1 MIDGDHRVLAERKL
15 GEYGKAMCPNVLI
28 RDVPADT
35 HEVLVARAQEAGLS
49 LQEYLLRHVQD
60 FAGRPTMAEL
70 MDVAAA
76 RVEASG
82 VGESD
87 IDEVVGWIHQ
97 ARDERDT
104 RV

>member
-1 MIDGDHRVLAERKL
+1 VIDGDNPMLAERKRAP
-15 GEYGKAMCPNVLI
+15 YGGSMCPNVLI

>member
-15 GEYGKAMCPNVLI
+15 GEYGEAMCPNVLI

-35 HEVLVARAQEAGLS
+35 HEVLVARAREAGLS

-60 FAGRPTMAEL
+60 FASRPTMAEL
-70 MDVAAA
+70 MDAAA
-76 RVEASG
+76 TRVEASG

-87 IDEVVGWIHQ
+87 MDEVVGWIHQ

>member
-15 GEYGKAMCPNVLI
+15 GEYGGSTCPNVLI
-28 RDVPADT
+28 RDVPPDT

-60 FAGRPTMAEL
+60 FASRPTMAEL
-70 MDVAAA
+70 MDSAAA
-76 RVEASG
+76 RVEALG

>member
-1 MIDGDHRVLAERKL
+1 MIDGGNPVLAERKRAAY
-15 GEYGKAMCPNVLI
+15 GEAMCPNVLI

-35 HEVLVARAQEAGLS
+35 HEVLVTRAQEAGLS

-70 MDVAAA
+70 MDSAAA
-76 RVEASG
+76 RVEALG

-97 ARDERDT
+97 AREERDP

>member
-15 GEYGKAMCPNVLI
+15 GEYGEAMCPNVLI
-28 RDVPADT
+28 RDVPAET
-35 HEVLVARAQEAGLS
+35 HEVLVARAREAGLS

-70 MDVAAA
+70 MDAAAA
-76 RVEASG
+76 RVEALG
-82 VGESD
+82 VGEGD
-87 IDEVVGWIHQ
+87 VDEVVGWIHQ
-97 ARDERDT
+97 AREERDP

>member
-15 GEYGKAMCPNVLI
+15 GEYGEAMCPNVLI

-35 HEVLVARAQEAGLS
+35 HEVLVTRAQEAGLS

-60 FAGRPTMAEL
+60 FASRPTMAEL
-70 MDVAAA
+70 MDSAAA
-76 RVEASG
+76 RVEALG

-97 ARDERDT
+97 ARDERDP